1 MNSYDNNDTVPFSE
15 AVISQRPKFCHLKR
29 DYFSGGRAMNTVTYV
44 VSLLTFYLKGEIR
57 SEQNF
62 VVFQEPNTILGLVP
76 LGKHTD
82 RIPVHQIAS
91 VSTNFRLKLG
101 KLVCGILAFL
111 FGFGLFGQPGGF
123 LPGLIILILA
133 VNWILDAFE
142 IDLTL
147 ITTSG
152 AVKRIDFFIFDKEKA
167 VLAEQ
172 QIHAMISNRM
182 SDTNVREQ
190 TDRVVDA
197 INRKGL

>member
-1 MNSYDNNDTVPFSE
+1 M
-15 AVISQRPKFCHLKR
+15 
-29 DYFSGGRAMNTVTYV
+29 
-44 VSLLTFYLKGEIR
+44 
-57 SEQNF
+57 
-62 VVFQEPNTILGLVP
+62 
-76 LGKHTD
+76 
-82 RIPVHQIAS
+82 
-91 VSTNFRLKLG
+91 KLG

>member
-1 MNSYDNNDTVPFSE
+1 
-15 AVISQRPKFCHLKR
+15 
-29 DYFSGGRAMNTVTYV
+29 MNTVTYV

-62 VVFQEPNTILGLVP
+62 VVFQEPNTVLGLIP

-101 KLVCGILAFL
+101 KLVYGILAFL

>member
-1 MNSYDNNDTVPFSE
+1 MIYSAF
-15 AVISQRPKFCHLKR
+15 F
-29 DYFSGGRAMNTVTYV
+29 GGSDFTATKVLSLEEGLFFGGAMNIVTYV

-62 VVFQEPNTILGLVP
+62 VVFQEPNTVLGLIP

-82 RIPVHQIAS
+82 RIPVHQIAA
-91 VSTNFRLKLG
+91 VSTTFRLKLG

-111 FGFGLFGQPGGF
+111 FGFGLFGQPGTF

>member
-1 MNSYDNNDTVPFSE
+1 MNSYDNNDTVPFLE
-15 AVISQRPKFCHLKR
+15 AASSQRPKFCHLKR
-29 DYFSGGRAMNTVTYV
+29 DYFFGGRAMNTVTYV

-62 VVFQEPNTILGLVP
+62 VVFQEPNTILGLIP

-197 INRKGL
+197 INRKCL

>member
-1 MNSYDNNDTVPFSE
+1 MN
-15 AVISQRPKFCHLKR
+15 I
-29 DYFSGGRAMNTVTYV
+29 VTYV

-62 VVFQEPNTILGLVP
+62 VVFQEPNTVLGLIP
-76 LGKHTD
+76 LGK
-82 RIPVHQIAS
+82 
-91 VSTNFRLKLG
+91 NFRLKLG

-111 FGFGLFGQPGGF
+111 FGFGLFGQPGTF

>member
-1 MNSYDNNDTVPFSE
+1 
-15 AVISQRPKFCHLKR
+15 
-29 DYFSGGRAMNTVTYV
+29 MNTVTYV

-62 VVFQEPNTILGLVP
+62 VVFQEPNTVLGLIP

-111 FGFGLFGQPGGF
+111 FGFGLFGQPCGF